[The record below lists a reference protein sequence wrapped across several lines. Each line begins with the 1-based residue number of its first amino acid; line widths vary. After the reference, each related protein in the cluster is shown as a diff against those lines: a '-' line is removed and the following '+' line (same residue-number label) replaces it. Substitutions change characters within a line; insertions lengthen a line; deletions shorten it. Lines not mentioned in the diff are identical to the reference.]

1 MNSEIKKKLDANPK
15 YLELLR
21 MNSYWYKI
29 LNRDYTK
36 YDEFIKDMK
45 TKYKLRTIDKI
56 DNAIDMVDLVTKFI
70 SIKLSYNEIISYSL
84 IQP

>member
-1 MNSEIKKKLDANPK
+1 MNIEIKKKLDENPK

-36 YDEFIKDMK
+36 YDEFVKDMK
-45 TKYKLRTIDKI
+45 IKYKLRTIDKI

-70 SIKLSYNEIISYSL
+70 SIK
-84 IQP
+84 

>member
-1 MNSEIKKKLDANPK
+1 MNVEIKKKLDENPK

-70 SIKLSYNEIISYSL
+70 SIK
-84 IQP
+84 

>member
-1 MNSEIKKKLDANPK
+1 MNIEVKKRFDDNPK

-45 TKYKLRTIDKI
+45 VKYKLRTIDKI

-70 SIKLSYNEIISYSL
+70 SIK
-84 IQP
+84 

>member
-1 MNSEIKKKLDANPK
+1 MNIEVKKRLDDNPK

-45 TKYKLRTIDKI
+45 IKYKLRTIDKI

-70 SIKLSYNEIISYSL
+70 SIK
-84 IQP
+84 

>member
-1 MNSEIKKKLDANPK
+1 MNVEIKKKLDENPK

-36 YDEFIKDMK
+36 YDEFVKDMK
-45 TKYKLRTIDKI
+45 IKYKLRTIDKI

-70 SIKLSYNEIISYSL
+70 SIK
-84 IQP
+84 

>member
-1 MNSEIKKKLDANPK
+1 MNTEIKKKLDANPK

-45 TKYKLRTIDKI
+45 TKYKLITIDKI

-70 SIKLSYNEIISYSL
+70 SIK
-84 IQP
+84 

>member
-1 MNSEIKKKLDANPK
+1 MNTEIKKKLDANPK

-45 TKYKLRTIDKI
+45 IKYKLRTIDKI

-70 SIKLSYNEIISYSL
+70 SIK
-84 IQP
+84 

>member
-1 MNSEIKKKLDANPK
+1 MNIEIKKKLDSNPK

-29 LNRDYTK
+29 LNRDNTK

-45 TKYKLRTIDKI
+45 IKYKLR
-56 DNAIDMVDLVTKFI
+56 
-70 SIKLSYNEIISYSL
+70 
-84 IQP
+84 

>member
-1 MNSEIKKKLDANPK
+1 MNTEIKKKLDANPK

-36 YDEFIKDMK
+36 YDDFIKDMK
-45 TKYKLRTIDKI
+45 IKYKLRTIDKI
-56 DNAIDMVDLVTKFI
+56 DNAIDMVDLVTKFV
-70 SIKLSYNEIISYSL
+70 SIK
-84 IQP
+84 

>member
-1 MNSEIKKKLDANPK
+1 MNIEVKKKLDDNPK

-45 TKYKLRTIDKI
+45 IKYKLRTIDKI

-70 SIKLSYNEIISYSL
+70 SIK
-84 IQP
+84 

>member
-1 MNSEIKKKLDANPK
+1 MNIEVKKKLDDNPK

-45 TKYKLRTIDKI
+45 VKYKLRTIDKI

-70 SIKLSYNEIISYSL
+70 SIK
-84 IQP
+84 

>member
-1 MNSEIKKKLDANPK
+1 
-15 YLELLR
+15 

-45 TKYKLRTIDKI
+45 AKYKLRTIDKI

-70 SIKLSYNEIISYSL
+70 SIK
-84 IQP
+84 